1 MAIVLNSS
9 DNKYVGILKSVAAI
23 KPGIFVVPDY
33 SAGTAA
39 AVANG
44 TEALTSV
51 PVVCNVNPDIDAQG
65 TDDNDFEVASGAY
78 LRLKY
83 LKTGDIITTD
93 QFTGTYAAA
102 AVDDVFVP
110 GSGGTVEVYSTGTYV
125 TKMAIIEKTTLYGE
139 NALKLIV
146 TQG

>member
-9 DNKYVGILKSVAAI
+9 DNKYVGILKAVAAI
-23 KPGIFVVPDY
+23 HPGIFVTPDY

-39 AVANG
+39 KLANG
-44 TEALTSV
+44 TVALASC
-51 PVVCNVNPDIDAQG
+51 PVVCNVNPNIDAQG
-65 TDDNDFEVASGAY
+65 IDDEDFEVASGEY

-83 LKTGDIITTD
+83 LKTGDIFTTD
-93 QFTGTYAAA
+93 QFVGTYGSL
-102 AVDDVFVP
+102 AVDDIFVP
-110 GSGGTVEVYSTGTYV
+110 GSGGTVEAYSSGTYV